1 MKYTQQI
8 EASIIIILKKDG
20 SKYWSQ
26 LYKKTKESYKY
37 IALETFNSCIKDLI
51 NKNLISRQD
60 VLKPGKKVNYSL
72 TDKGKQYLRLIL
84 TEPEKELNGTRE
96 TRLHVYLL
104 LFMFVIPPRYIFKT
118 EKDLENFL
126 LDNSLSTKQL
136 VQSRKREESKDG
148 KTVVLTVFKPFSGI
162 NVVRKESSNTSSS
175 DVGSQSYFDCYIPGL
190 SISDILYSRS
200 RPAFWHINFTHSE
213 VQHVFNLL
221 QNEGILQPI
230 KIMYH
235 GELRYEIRDPM
246 LVDFLDDCA
255 LLYHSARR
263 SIEIIWKHIRKPNRD
278 EIRWLELFMGT
289 EKVDEICRESYRR
302 RHNRSVAYKRLRKKE
317 DRKKKIKLI
326 MEHIQLSTRF
336 AMNLKES
343 HSNAIRKYRFP
354 SEELLDLIYPKF
366 LQQMALS

>member
-1 MKYTQQI
+1 M
-8 EASIIIILKKDG
+8 
-20 SKYWSQ
+20 
-26 LYKKTKESYKY
+26 
-37 IALETFNSCIKDLI
+37 
-51 NKNLISRQD
+51 ISRQD

-84 TEPEKELNGTRE
+84 TEPEKELNGIRE

-104 LFMFVIPPRYIFKT
+104 LFMFVIPPRYIFET

-162 NVVRKESSNTSSS
+162 NVVRKIIEYVVLRRWFTVLLRLLHSGIVNI
-175 DVGSQSYFDCYIPGL
+175 GYFVL
-190 SISDILYSRS
+190 SRS
-200 RPAFWHINFTHSE
+200 RPAFWHINFTHAE

-343 HSNAIRKYRFP
+343 HSNAILKYQFP

-366 LQQMALS
+366 LQEMVLV